1 MLGWEV
7 GNAIDHYH
15 RYKEDV
21 ALMKWM
27 GLDAYRFSISWSRI
41 LPTGKKSDGK
51 NEEGVKFY
59 RDLIDELH
67 KNGIE
72 PYVTLF
78 HWDVPQ
84 GLEDEYGGFRDR
96 QIVEDY
102 KDYVDICFTEFGQKV
117 KHWITFNEPW
127 SFSEGGY
134 ATSQLA
140 PGRGDVSNETEPS
153 EGDPA
158 REPYIVTHHQ
168 LLAHAKAV
176 ELYRTT
182 YKKRQ
187 KGEIGIALNSMW
199 IKPASDSDADKN
211 PVTVGKYP
219 TDVEQIMKSR
229 KIDTFT
235 ATESAMLKGSIDFLG
250 INYYTSVYARNNP
263 GIADE
268 KNPNY
273 TTDSKVE
280 YPGERLPLGENWGAV
295 IWLRVHPQGLK
306 ELLIYIKSKY
316 NGPIYITENGFG
328 QPNNDNLSSYEA
340 IHDAKRVS
348 YHHLHLCQIRDL
360 TDKNA
365 NANEKVNV
373 IGYFAWSLWDNF
385 EWASGFDTRF
395 GNIYVDFKN
404 NLKRTPKFSAHWFK
418 YILQRTTKKGHGI
431 INTSNFKR
439 RLLRTIVTNPRLPMG
454 PSMFA
459 SSYGMKLLAQSSY
472 PNEVDEDSDLDPAR
486 GSIDDYE
493 SNENSDPIMLG

>member
-1 MLGWEV
+1 MKGEKIKNLRREKKLRGVREREGEAASCGRRRSSCGFVVYFDAFVGEEGEGEGDVETIPTSPKRHHRQRKVEGWDV

-84 GLEDEYGGFRDR
+84 ALEDEYGGFRDH

-102 KDYVDICFTEFGQKV
+102 KDYVDICFTEFGKKV

-134 ATSQLA
+134 ATGQLA
-140 PGRGDVSNETEPS
+140 PGRGDVSEDTDSS

-158 REPYIVTHHQ
+158 REPYVVTHHQ

-182 YKKRQ
+182 YKKHQ
-187 KGEIGIALNSMW
+187 KGEIGIALNSLW
-199 IKPASDSDADKN
+199 VQPASQCEADKKAKERALN
-211 PVTVGKYP
+211 FTLNWFLDPVTVGKYP
-219 TDVEQIMKSR
+219 TEVEQIMRCR

-235 ATESAMLKGSIDFLG
+235 ATESSMLKGSIDFLG
-250 INYYTSVYARNNP
+250 INYYTSLYARNNP

-273 TTDSKVE
+273 TTDCKVE
-280 YPGERLPLGENWGAV
+280 YPGDRLPLGENWGAV
-295 IWLRVHPQGLK
+295 SWLRVYPQGLK

-316 NGPIYITENGFG
+316 NGPIYITVNGVG
-328 QPNNDNLSSYEA
+328 GCP
-340 IHDAKRVS
+340 
-348 YHHLHLCQIRDL
+348 CQAMID
-360 TDKNA
+360 
-365 NANEKVNV
+365 
-373 IGYFAWSLWDNF
+373 
-385 EWASGFDTRF
+385 
-395 GNIYVDFKN
+395 
-404 NLKRTPKFSAHWFK
+404 
-418 YILQRTTKKGHGI
+418 HGI
-431 INTSNFKR
+431 PMIDHGSFCLKASLYHDRSWHTHDRSCSWEIPQISILRAFTS
-439 RLLRTIVTNPRLPMG
+439 
-454 PSMFA
+454 A
-459 SSYGMKLLAQSSY
+459 
-472 PNEVDEDSDLDPAR
+472 
-486 GSIDDYE
+486 
-493 SNENSDPIMLG
+493 